1 MKGELIMKNCPKCN
15 VELNDDVLVCPECGE
30 NLAVEAAPAKKVSPL
45 STISLVLA
53 IASIVL
59 GALCCVVV
67 GFLFGTIGVIACCTL
82 TTMMAIAGIVLGA
95 IGSAKGG
102 NKLGLILSIIAVVL
116 GIIVY
121 PAVGAV
127 CGVIGYALVSE
138 ILYEIM

>member
-1 MKGELIMKNCPKCN
+1 MKICPKCG
-15 VELNDDVLVCPECGE
+15 VELNDEVLVCPECGE
-30 NLAVEAAPAKKVSPL
+30 TLAVAAPAKKGSPL

-121 PAVGAV
+121 PAIGAV